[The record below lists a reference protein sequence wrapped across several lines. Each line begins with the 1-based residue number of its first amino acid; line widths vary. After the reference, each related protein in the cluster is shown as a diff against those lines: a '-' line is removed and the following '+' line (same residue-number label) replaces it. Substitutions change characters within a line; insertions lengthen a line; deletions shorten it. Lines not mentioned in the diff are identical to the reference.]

1 MNNINKKIYTSNKH
15 KDELTSYA
23 LHCGYVQHRNNKSL
37 IFMHGQY
44 RVTSLCEVEYFST
57 IKNARLYLYKG
68 ILIKE

>member
-1 MNNINKKIYTSNKH
+1 MKKIYTSNKY

-37 IFMHGQY
+37 MVIHGQY
-44 RVTSLCEVEYFST
+44 RVTSICEAEYFST

>member
-1 MNNINKKIYTSNKH
+1 MKPKIYTDNRY

-37 IFMHGQY
+37 MVLHGQY
-44 RVTSLCEVEYFST
+44 RVVSLYEEEYFST

>member
-1 MNNINKKIYTSNKH
+1 MKPKIYTSNKY

-23 LHCGYVQHRNNKSL
+23 LHCGYIQYRNNKSL
-37 IFMHGQY
+37 QVIHNMY
-44 RVTSLCEVEYFST
+44 RVSYLYGQEYFST